1 MARAYDIAAYYF
13 PNYHHEPRN
22 DRDHPNGWTE
32 WEQVKAARPRFPG
45 HQQPK
50 VPLWGYED
58 ESDPAAMARKID
70 AAADHGIT
78 TFLFDWYWDG
88 EGPYLQRALE
98 RGFLQAPNNARL
110 TFALMWANHWEI
122 GREAFDAATGYIV
135 ERYLSHPSYWTVKG
149 CPYLSIYEL
158 MTLVKGLGGIEAT
171 ADALNA
177 FRARVRQATGRD
189 LHLNAVLWGVREQ
202 PGALPLDQQRDLLAR
217 CGFDSLTSYVWIH
230 HTRLPHFPATPYAP
244 YAAEAPAT
252 WDRFEREYSLPYHP
266 NVTVGWD
273 PSPRTETSAPFEE
286 GPYPATAVLVDNT
299 PEAFGHALEQA
310 KAFLDRSRL
319 DPPILTLYAW
329 NEWAEGGYLEPDTT
343 HGNAYLEAIKRVFP
357 PMPPL
362 QVQPDPVGQEG

>member
-22 DRDHPNGWTE
+22 DRAHPHGWTE

-58 ESDPAAMARKID
+58 ESDPAVMARKID

-78 TFLFDWYWDG
+78 AFLFDWYWDS
-88 EGPYLQRALE
+88 EGPTLHRALE
-98 RGFLQAPNNARL
+98 AGFLQAPNSDRL
-110 TFALMWANHWEI
+110 SFALMWANHWEI

-135 ERYLSHPSYWTVKG
+135 ERYLSHPAHWTIEG
-149 CPYLSIYEL
+149 RPYFSIYEL

-171 ADALNA
+171 VEALDA
-177 FRARVRQATGRD
+177 FRAQVRRACGRE

-202 PGALPLDQQRDLLAR
+202 PGALPLDQQRELLAR
-217 CGFDSLTSYVWIH
+217 CRVDSLTSYVWIH
-230 HTRLPHFPATPYAP
+230 HTQLPHFPATPYAA

-252 WDRFEREYSLPYHP
+252 WERIAREYPLPYHP
-266 NVTVGWD
+266 NVTMGWD
-273 PSPRTETSAPFEE
+273 PSSRTDQSAPFVE

-299 PEAFGHALEQA
+299 PEAFEGALGQA
-310 KAFLDRSRL
+310 RDFLDRERASQ
-319 DPPILTLYAW
+319 PILTLYAW
-329 NEWAEGGYLEPDTT
+329 NEWAEGGYLEPDTAW
-343 HGNAYLEAIKRVFP
+343 GMGYLHAIARAFGSP
-357 PMPPL
+357 PTE
-362 QVQPDPVGQEG
+362 EGR